1 MNHQEEMLE
10 RDRVRNEITYYQWQ
24 PELLGI
30 EGLEIE
36 NGILFV
42 HHPIDNTN
50 NSFLDIKTGSILRS
64 KRETEEKGIFKYHTL
79 LGLYVHLWL
88 SAKLLT
94 HSKGDFDQT
103 QWLLTLT

>member
-64 KRETEEKGIFKYHTL
+64 KRETEEKRNIQISHSI
-79 LGLYVHLWL
+79 GLIRSFV
-88 SAKLLT
+88 AIGKVINT
-94 HSKGDFDQT
+94 
-103 QWLLTLT
+103 